1 MKGVVLA
8 GGTGSRLHP
17 LTKSINKHCL
27 PVYDQ
32 PMVYYPIQS
41 LVEAGITDI
50 VVVAG
55 GNHMSQFIDLLGDG
69 SELDC
74 KISYVTQ
81 MKPGGIAE
89 AISLVEPWVEGQP
102 FCVILGDNI
111 FLEDLKNFVEDFRIK
126 VIVKNAF
133 VRDINKVSQC
143 GVMCIEVTGTEAVHY
158 GVLSCGGGVHGDE
171 EHAKSNGQI
180 YITEKPEFP
189 LKTPYKMFKAVTGL
203 YMYTPDVFI
212 KIKELKPSARG
223 ELEVSDLND
232 KYAAEGNLIYSVTNE
247 PWFDAG
253 VCCNHLLEVSNEIR
267 DLQLSKCQR

>member
-27 PVYDQ
+27 PVYDR
-32 PMVYYPIQS
+32 PMIYYPIQS
-41 LVEAGITDI
+41 LVDAGIDDI

-69 SELDC
+69 SDLNC
-74 KISYVTQ
+74 NISYVTQ

-89 AISLVEPWVEGQP
+89 AIALVEPWVEGQP

-111 FLEDLKNFVEDFRIK
+111 FVEDISD
-126 VIVKNAF
+126 F
-133 VRDINKVSQC
+133 VYSFGVRVHGRNTFVNDINKISLC
-143 GVMCIEVTGTEAVHY
+143 SVMCIKVPGRDAVHY
-158 GVLSCGGGVHGDE
+158 GVLSHRSGPGGDE
-171 EHAKSNGQI
+171 EQAELNGQL

-189 LKTPYKMFKAVTGL
+189 AKEPDRLFKAVTGL
-203 YMYTPDVFI
+203 YAYTPDVFN

-232 KYAAEGNLIYSVTNE
+232 MYAASGDLVYSVTSE
-247 PWFDAG
+247 PWFDCG
-253 VCCNHLLEVSNEIR
+253 VDISHMLEVANRMKE
-267 DLQLSKCQR
+267 LSCE

>member
-1 MKGVVLA
+1 MIGVVLA
-8 GGTGSRLHP
+8 GGMGTRLFP

-27 PVYDQ
+27 PVYDR
-32 PMVYYPIQS
+32 PMIYYPIQT

-50 VVVAG
+50 ILVAG

-69 SELDC
+69 SELNC
-74 KISYVTQ
+74 NISYVTQ

-102 FCVILGDNI
+102 FCVILGDNVFI
-111 FLEDLKNFVEDFRIK
+111 ENIEDFVEDFQMK
-126 VIVKNAF
+126 VLGMNSFVK
-133 VRDINKVSQC
+133 DINKISQC
-143 GVMCIEVTGTEAVHY
+143 GVMCIEVPGTEAIHY
-158 GVLSCGGGVHGDE
+158 GVLHHGNGMHSTDE
-171 EHAKSNGQI
+171 QAKAHGQI
-180 YITEKPEFP
+180 YITEKPKFP
-189 LKTPYKMFKAVTGL
+189 LKSPDKMFKVVTGL

-212 KIKELKPSARG
+212 KIKELKPSTRG

-232 KYAAEGNLIYSVTNE
+232 KYAAEGNLIYSVTTT

-267 DLQLSKCQR
+267 DLQLMIVK